1 LGVYSEKNSGHF
13 QLFYFSKTLMYA
25 SVDNL
30 PYCWLL
36 LSWKRYA
43 YIYANAIENEGT

>member
-1 LGVYSEKNSGHF
+1 LVDQNDYKKGVYSAKNSGHF

-36 LSWKRYA
+36 LELDFAREK
-43 YIYANAIENEGT
+43 